1 MKKCMNKFICFEKII
16 LYLTFIILLMIGFCM
31 YNEIKKR
38 YNTNSSHPT
47 IKLNTQ
53 QICNGGGINLDKED
67 VLLNP
72 YTPPLNKSPYIISKN
87 IRVPRSIPTNISYQ
101 DAEYRQIGI
110 LTVNK
115 GKNQLDNKSQILA
128 LFGRPLFT
136 SRNKW
141 QYYTMTDKTNSIKLP
156 IIFNGK
162 SGTNEYGCDELF
174 GGENVY
180 VNGYNEKFNVIESR
194 YQTIKT
200 AKNGLHLHDQFW
212 LHKGRNRPA
221 STKILVQTNT
231 FNALTPPDL

>member
-1 MKKCMNKFICFEKII
+1 MKKCSNYVLFLEKKI
-16 LYLTFIILLMIGFCM
+16 LYLTFIILFIIGFGI
-31 YNEIKKR
+31 YNEIKKM
-38 YNTNSSHPT
+38 YNTPLQGGRV

-53 QICNGGGINLDKED
+53 QNCNYSNSNIVKDD

-87 IRVPRSIPTNISYQ
+87 IRVPMNIPTNISYR
-101 DAEYRQIGI
+101 DVEYKQIGI
-110 LTVNK
+110 LTINK
-115 GKNQLDNKSQILA
+115 GNNQIDDKSHILA

-174 GGENVY
+174 GGETVQ
-180 VNGYNEKFNVIESR
+180 VKGYNENFKVIK
-194 YQTIKT
+194 YDNDTI
-200 AKNGLHLHDQFW
+200 QYM
-212 LHKGRNRPA
+212 R
-221 STKILVQTNT
+221 
-231 FNALTPPDL
+231 